1 MKVKDAMVS
10 PPFCLMETDAVRYA
24 AIKFSEKGI
33 DGAPVINEAGKPVGL
48 FTKINLFEFIKQ
60 GLAGTIP
67 VKKLMTTPVP
77 TVNMD
82 TSVEDILRKNLHLA
96 AVTDREGKLVGTVT
110 RESIRSVL
118 LIEYERSHDK
128 LKTILE
134 SSYNAIIAVDAKG
147 YITNWNPAAARLTGI
162 GHQQARGHFLTDI
175 LPKNEMLNVLKT
187 GKSKHGQKVQ
197 FAETVAISNR
207 APIIRRG
214 EIVGAVSV
222 LQDISDLENI
232 AAELKLTREL
242 NKELDAIIDSVYE
255 GLYITD
261 GQANTLRINKAYT
274 RLTGI
279 KADEVIGK
287 NMREL
292 VASGY
297 YSQSVTLL
305 VLEKRKPITILHDIK
320 GRKRC
325 LITGNPIFNEK
336 NEIFRVVTT
345 VRDVTELNRL
355 KQKLERTEKI
365 SEKYHL
371 EIEHLRSEQM
381 KATEIIGPG
390 EKMKEVLSLAYQ
402 ASRGDATILILG
414 ETGVG
419 KELVA
424 RYIHKNSLRNKAPF
438 IKVNTAAIP
447 ENLLES
453 ELFGYE
459 KGAFT
464 DAKTTGKPGMFELA
478 DTGTI
483 FLDEIGD
490 LPLRLQAKLLRVLQD
505 KEVTRVGGTKIQR
518 LDLRIIAATNR
529 DLGEL
534 VKKGTFREDVYYR
547 INVIPLHIPPL
558 RIRPEEVPFLARHF
572 LASFNKKYDRS
583 KALADH
589 TMEALMQYPWPG
601 NVRELKNLIERWV
614 VIGNDDII
622 TQDLFAGLRDGHL
635 PHPSA
640 KRSDEE
646 VRLKEALSQL
656 ERQLISKALVTRG
669 STRKAARSLGVSQP
683 TIIRKARKYGIEIR
697 G

>member
-1 MKVKDAMVS
+1 MKVKDAMIS

-33 DGAPVINEAGKPVGL
+33 DGAPVMNEAGKPVGL
-48 FTKINLFEFIKQ
+48 FTKFNLFEFIKQ
-60 GLAGTIP
+60 GLAGSIP

-77 TVNMD
+77 TVSTD
-82 TSVEDILRKNLHLA
+82 TSVEDILRRNLHLA

-110 RESIRSVL
+110 RESIRTVL

-147 YITNWNPAAARLTGI
+147 HITNWNPAAERLTGVGHRQAI
-162 GHQQARGHFLTDI
+162 GRFLQDI

-187 GKSKHGQKVQ
+187 GKSKHGQKVP
-197 FAETVAISNR
+197 FGETVAISNR

-261 GQANTLRINKAYT
+261 GEANTLRINKAYT

-305 VLEKRKPITILHDIK
+305 VLEKRKPVTIMHDIK
-320 GRKRC
+320 GKKRC

-355 KQKLERTEKI
+355 RQKLERTEKI

-390 EKMKEVLSLAYQ
+390 
-402 ASRGDATILILG
+402 
-414 ETGVG
+414 
-419 KELVA
+419 
-424 RYIHKNSLRNKAPF
+424 KN
-438 IKVNTAAIP
+438 
-447 ENLLES
+447 
-453 ELFGYE
+453 
-459 KGAFT
+459 
-464 DAKTTGKPGMFELA
+464 
-478 DTGTI
+478 
-483 FLDEIGD
+483 
-490 LPLRLQAKLLRVLQD
+490 
-505 KEVTRVGGTKIQR
+505 
-518 LDLRIIAATNR
+518 
-529 DLGEL
+529 
-534 VKKGTFREDVYYR
+534 
-547 INVIPLHIPPL
+547 
-558 RIRPEEVPFLARHF
+558 
-572 LASFNKKYDRS
+572 
-583 KALADH
+583 
-589 TMEALMQYPWPG
+589 
-601 NVRELKNLIERWV
+601 
-614 VIGNDDII
+614 
-622 TQDLFAGLRDGHL
+622 
-635 PHPSA
+635 
-640 KRSDEE
+640 
-646 VRLKEALSQL
+646 
-656 ERQLISKALVTRG
+656 
-669 STRKAARSLGVSQP
+669 
-683 TIIRKARKYGIEIR
+683 
-697 G
+697 